1 MGKCY
6 ALKGQSL
13 ENGLSCVFQAIG
25 SILLQRCTA
34 SMSKHRQQSTKVRTK
49 GIDPIWNQGYSSLL
63 QNLVAWKRGQYSEAN
78 GDKRQG
84 AEAHQMPAEPRE
96 PRVLWVCLTPFVPEV
111 LLPSHCLSTLPSLA
125 TNSCTSHILFKLVW
139 AGLLSHATQRT
150 QNRLLDQLPHFTDE
164 ETNSGKKKHTKTMT
178 SLSLRLVGG

>member
-13 ENGLSCVFQAIG
+13 ENGLSCVFQTIG

-96 PRVLWVCLTPFVPEV
+96 LWVLWVCLTPFVPEV
-111 LLPSHCLSTLPSLA
+111 PLPSHCLSTLPSLA
-125 TNSCTSHILFKLVW
+125 TNSYTSHILFKLVW

-164 ETNSGKKKHTKTMT
+164 ETNSGKKKHTKK
-178 SLSLRLVGG
+178 LWLP